1 MKTPAPSYGA
11 TFGRFTPSL
20 RTYLGASYIVC
31 VFEIRSSLGSSSDG
45 WWLAAVVLSAL
56 TAWASGR
63 PPGLRRSVR
72 LARRWECES
81 TQVAVVCTSSF
92 DRSVLKSFLV
102 VRDETGGWTRV
113 S

>member
-1 MKTPAPSYGA
+1 MPYACVVLY
-11 TFGRFTPSL
+11 
-20 RTYLGASYIVC
+20 YLLVLINRQV
-31 VFEIRSSLGSSSDG
+31 
-45 WWLAAVVLSAL
+45 AVVLSAL
-56 TAWASGR
+56 ATWVSGR
-63 PPGLRRSVR
+63 PPGLRRSVS

-81 TQVAVVCTSSF
+81 TQVAVVCTPSF

>member
-1 MKTPAPSYGA
+1 M
-11 TFGRFTPSL
+11 
-20 RTYLGASYIVC
+20 
-31 VFEIRSSLGSSSDG
+31 
-45 WWLAAVVLSAL
+45 LSAL

-102 VRDETGGWTRV
+102 VRDKTGGIVPCWLIVEGAAHLTLKEDNLLTPHAQGFDETRRRLLMQECPQ
-113 S
+113 

>member
-1 MKTPAPSYGA
+1 MYFFELAAYYRCCVG
-11 TFGRFTPSL
+11 
-20 RTYLGASYIVC
+20 YIYC
-31 VFEIRSSLGSSSDG
+31 TIRSSLGSSSDG

-63 PPGLRRSVR
+63 PPGLRRTVR

-102 VRDETGGWTRV
+102 VRDKTGGWTRV

>member
-1 MKTPAPSYGA
+1 MNVQKN
-11 TFGRFTPSL
+11 GRLFSRLT
-20 RTYLGASYIVC
+20 RHQKKK
-31 VFEIRSSLGSSSDG
+31 IRSSLGSSSDG
-45 WWLAAVVLSAL
+45 WWLAAAVLSAL
-56 TAWASGR
+56 ATWVSGR
-63 PPGLRRSVR
+63 PPGLRRSVS

-102 VRDETGGWTRV
+102 VRDETGGWIRV